1 MIEPKLPARRRIR
14 LQVIGGA
21 VGLGGLLALVSRLGR
36 RKPQRP
42 SAAQLMQLDD
52 AAFGEFI
59 RRTGLKTVSS
69 IGPDRPGGS
78 AD

>member
-1 MIEPKLPARRRIR
+1 MIEPRLPAGRRIR

-21 VGLGGLLALVSRLGR
+21 IGLGGLLALVSKLGR
-36 RKPQRP
+36 RKTQRP
-42 SAAQLMQLDD
+42 SAAQLLQLDD

-59 RRTGLKTVSS
+59 RRTGLKTISS
-69 IGPDRPGGS
+69 IAPDRPGGS